1 MIFVFVLI
9 MMKFVVLF
17 YCRPAVAAIDDRW
30 FEPPFVEDDKELLI
44 HNDDRRHLRI
54 NIELSKVASGRTMSF
69 VGMASF

>member
-17 YCRPAVAAIDDRW
+17 YCRPAAAAIDNKW
-30 FEPPFVEDDKELLI
+30 FEPPFVEEDEALLM
-44 HNDDRRHLRI
+44 HNDDRRRLTI